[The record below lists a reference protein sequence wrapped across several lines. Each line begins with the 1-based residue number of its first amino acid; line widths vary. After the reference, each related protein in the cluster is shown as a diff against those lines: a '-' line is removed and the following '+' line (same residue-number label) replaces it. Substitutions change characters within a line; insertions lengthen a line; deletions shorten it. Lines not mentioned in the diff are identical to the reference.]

1 MILKRAAQQGMRVK
15 KNGDPPKG
23 YRRDAD
29 GYLTP
34 VDFDEFHE
42 QPEDSINIDAIKR
55 GISMTESLGGIL
67 MINPTSTATGLYGQ
81 RYSEIKDLPIMEGVT
96 REEFAKNLPLQ
107 EKIFEIRMEDGI
119 GGPSLR
125 KNAVDLTEE
134 YAPQFG
140 EDWNY
145 SLDDL
150 IFLTN
155 FLGRQ
160 GTRNFLAS
168 ERDGTE
174 FKVPGINKT
183 PKEYLSLARKAAYE

>member
-1 MILKRAAQQGMRVK
+1 M
-15 KNGDPPKG
+15 
-23 YRRDAD
+23 
-29 GYLTP
+29 
-34 VDFDEFHE
+34 
-42 QPEDSINIDAIKR
+42 
-55 GISMTESLGGIL
+55 
-67 MINPTSTATGLYGQ
+67 
-81 RYSEIKDLPIMEGVT
+81 
-96 REEFAKNLPLQ
+96 
-107 EKIFEIRMEDGI
+107 
-119 GGPSLR
+119 R

-150 IFLTN
+150 VFLSN

-174 FKVPGINKT
+174 FNVPGINKT